1 MPRRFEWGYETD
13 TAMPQVLCSAHP
25 QVVAADYLFE
35 LSQLP
40 KLQEPGISSKRPWCA
55 GSASCIA
62 WPLHLLATPS
72 CNRILPRLRARSVCP
87 RLRDTGRISSDE
99 LRV

>member
-13 TAMPQVLCSAHP
+13 TAMPSVLRPAHP

-55 GSASCIA
+55 GSASRIA
-62 WPLHLLATPS
+62 WSLHLFTTPS
-72 CNRILPRLRARSVCP
+72 SNRILPRLDSERLVFVRDFATRVGSRAMS
-87 RLRDTGRISSDE
+87 
-99 LRV
+99 